1 MDKSSVWMYKTRMI
15 STYRAARIRI
25 SQYYLPESIS
35 QAPLMHVLRAGWLDS
50 LPGGAINRT
59 ECHGDDVLYCLS
71 GQGEIRV
78 VRRNFRLLPGQLAWI
93 PGDVPHG
100 HCADLQ
106 DPWSLMWFRIDGPE
120 LARLRRRVFGSD
132 RFRMTINEAPDLI
145 AWFEVLFKILEVQ
158 RPDTDLRMNSAIASL
173 LQLLV
178 RQRDPSIRN
187 TLPTHLDRLVR
198 AISANPA
205 LPWTAE
211 DLVRI
216 ADKSPS
222 QLRRLFH
229 VHLGTTPR
237 SFIRKQRLMRAQRLM
252 LESSLTLQEV
262 AVECGFSD
270 GYHFSRDF
278 KRLVGRSPTE
288 WRKTETGV

>member
-1 MDKSSVWMYKTRMI
+1 MDKTVAWMYKTRMV
-15 STYRAARIRI
+15 STYSAARVRI
-25 SQYYLPESIS
+25 SQYYLPESSS
-35 QAPLMHVLRAGWLDS
+35 QAPLMYVLRAGWLDS

-59 ECHGDDVLYCLS
+59 ECPGDDVLYCLS

-78 VRRNFRLLPGQLAWI
+78 GGQGFRLLPGQLAWI

-106 DPWSLMWFRIDGPE
+106 DPWSVMWFRIDGPE
-120 LARLRRRVFGSD
+120 LAGLRRRVFGPEH
-132 RFRMTINEAPDLI
+132 FRMTISEGPDLI
-145 AWFEVLFKILEVQ
+145 AWFEALFKILEEQ
-158 RPDTDLRMNSAIASL
+158 RPDIDLRMHGAIASL
-173 LQLLV
+173 LLLLV
-178 RQRDPSIRN
+178 RQRDPSVQK
-187 TLPTHLDRLVR
+187 TLPPHLDRLVR

-205 LPWTAE
+205 SPWAAE

-237 SFIRKQRLMRAQRLM
+237 SFIRKRRLMRAQRLM
-252 LESSLTLQEV
+252 LETSLTLQEV
-262 AVECGFSD
+262 AAECGFSD

-288 WRKTETGV
+288 WRKTETGI